1 MCVQAATDT
10 DTHVFR
16 VRVLQAFL
24 ASGTPLNRLRF
35 FRPVLERDG
44 LKLTD
49 ASHMAQYIPLVEERE
64 YKLLKMELHSHFLG
78 IAFDGTSRLGEAVNV
93 VGRFCTDKFE
103 IVHRLLRFLTTKLH
117 MKGSE
122 FATMIT
128 RVVVLELGIDPALLV
143 NIARDSV
150 AVNGAAARILLES
163 PFSCAEN
170 QLCIALCAHPEQCRR
185 CALIRHSPGVHDA
198 LAGIG
203 WRAEPEPWSAS
214 TLEVDCVAHS
224 CARLLENAMT
234 QRCRDSIRV
243 GRAL

>member
-1 MCVQAATDT
+1 MQAATDT

-150 AVNGAAARILLES
+150 AVNGAVGAAARILLES

-170 QLCIALCAHPEQCRR
+170 QLCIAHTLNNVGG
-185 CALIRHSPGVHDA
+185 ALSFDTLQEFMTPWLELVGGRNPNRGAQALWRSTVSPTVVPGYSKT
-198 LAGIG
+198 
-203 WRAEPEPWSAS
+203 R
-214 TLEVDCVAHS
+214 
-224 CARLLENAMT
+224 
-234 QRCRDSIRV
+234 
-243 GRAL
+243 